1 MFVNQRKSCAQRLS
15 IALVSALVAPLPMLA
30 AAETNDTPVSADA
43 RMPVLSPV
51 VITGS
56 RVEHS
61 SFDMPAAID
70 VVDRARIT
78 EGQARVNASEALVAV
93 PGITVQNRQNYAQ
106 DLQISSRGF
115 GARSA
120 FGVRGIK
127 LIADGIPASMPDGQ
141 GQAATFNL
149 DQAERIEVLRGPFS
163 AIYGN
168 HAGGVIQLFTR
179 DGQGAPSVETSVFG
193 GSYGSWKADVAA
205 QGKVGNL
212 AYVIDTSRFSTDG
225 FRDHS
230 AATRDQ
236 AMVKVTADLDADSRL
251 TLIANQLTQHDT
263 QDALGVKWA
272 TFQRDP
278 RRNEI
283 DTTDTQNPKRTF
295 ADRYNTRKSID
306 HVQGGATYERRF
318 GEDRLQLSAYAGN
331 RQVIQYQSFSKA
343 FQAPLSHPGGVV
355 DFDRDFGGLG
365 ARWISVRQMGS
376 GSLTTTVGVDYDR
389 SSDDRRGYENFIGS
403 QLGVKGALRRNE
415 QDVVSSLDPYIQ
427 SEWQSGQWSF
437 TGGLRHSTM
446 RVSVDDKY
454 VVAGNGNDSGNVTY
468 SSTTPMLGVL
478 YKATSALNLYAS
490 AARGFETPTL
500 NEMFYSG
507 TGGTFNF
514 NLQAARSKHFEIGAK
529 AFVGSDTRVN
539 LALFEVRTEDELV
552 VDASSNGRT
561 SYKNAGHTLRRG
573 VELSL
578 DTVWRHGFSGRIAI
592 TRLDATYDEP
602 FTTGLT
608 NVVVPAGNKLPG
620 VPAASF
626 YGELAWKDAPSGI
639 SAAVETVA
647 SGKIYVAD
655 SNTDHTAPGYLVA
668 NLRVG
673 AEQKSGNWRVR
684 EFVRLN
690 NAFDRSYVGSVI
702 VGDTSGRFY
711 EGAPGRNWLAGGS
724 LQYVF

>member
-1 MFVNQRKSCAQRLS
+1 MYFICRKSLAHRLS
-15 IALVSALVAPLPMLA
+15 AALLFAPLVMPAGAAEVLVAVA
-30 AAETNDTPVSADA
+30 GSDA
-43 RMPVLSPV
+43 RLPALDPVIV
-51 VITGS
+51 TGS

-61 SFDMPAAID
+61 SFDLPAAID
-70 VVDRARIT
+70 VVDRARISD
-78 EGQARVNASEALVAV
+78 GQARVNASEALVAV

-179 DGQGAPSVETSVFG
+179 DGQGAPSLETTLSG
-193 GSYGSWKADVAA
+193 GSYGSWKADVSA

-212 AYVIDTSRFSTDG
+212 GYVIDASRFSTDG

-236 AMVKVTADLDADSRL
+236 AMVKLTADLDVDSRL
-251 TLIANQLTQHDT
+251 TLIANQLRQHDT

-278 RRNEI
+278 RSNEI
-283 DTTDTQNPKRTF
+283 DTSDTQNPKRTF

-331 RQVIQYQSFSKA
+331 RQVIQYQSFSQG
-343 FQAPLSHPGGVV
+343 FQAPPSHPGGVV
-355 DFDRDFGGLG
+355 DFDRDFGGFG
-365 ARWISVRQMGS
+365 ARWIAVRQVG
-376 GSLTTTVGVDYDR
+376 GGGLRTTVGVDYDR
-389 SSDDRRGYENFIGS
+389 SFDDRRGYENFIGS
-403 QLGVKGALRRNE
+403 QLGVKGVLRRNE

-437 TGGLRHSTM
+437 TGGLRHSSM

-454 VVAGNGNDSGNVTY
+454 VLAGNGNDSGKVTY
-468 SSTTPMLGVL
+468 SSTTPLLGVL

-514 NLQAARSKHFEIGAK
+514 NLQAARSKHLEIGAK

-552 VDASSNGRT
+552 VDASSSGRT

-578 DTVWRHGFSGRIAI
+578 DTVWRHGFSGRIAV
-592 TRLDATYDEP
+592 TRLDATYDES

-608 NVVVPAGNKLPG
+608 NIVVPAGNKLPG

-626 YGELAWKDAPSGI
+626 YGELAWKDAASGL

-655 SNTDHTAPGYLVA
+655 SNTDHTAPGYLIA

-673 AEQKSGNWRVR
+673 AEQKSGGWRVR
-684 EFVRLN
+684 EFIRLN
-690 NAFDRSYVGSVI
+690 NAFDRHYVGSVI

-711 EGAPGRNWLAGGS
+711 EGAPGRNWLAGVNV
-724 LQYVF
+724 QYVF